1 MENNE
6 KEENAIELNF
16 LFFLGRNL
24 LISREKA
31 VKARFLRKAK
41 PLTFRMQLLSFML
54 IKLVDTI
61 KFY

>member
-6 KEENAIELNF
+6 KEENAIELSF
-16 LFFLGRNL
+16 YFFFGNL

-41 PLTFRMQLLSFML
+41 PLTFIRQLLSFML